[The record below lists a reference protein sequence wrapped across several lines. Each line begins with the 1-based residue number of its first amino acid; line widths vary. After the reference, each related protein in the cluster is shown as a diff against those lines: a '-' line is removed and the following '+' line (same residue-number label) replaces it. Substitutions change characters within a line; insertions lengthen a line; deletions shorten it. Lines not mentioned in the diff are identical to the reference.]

1 MRKYFIIIS
10 ILFFLSG
17 CVCEKKV
24 PEKEIE
30 KIPEVTY
37 PSEEIVKE
45 EKALDEEVKE
55 EVKTEEI
62 KIEEIK
68 KEDIKTEEYKKED
81 VAKKEE
87 IVLLPKERISQK
99 EGKKPDK
106 GLSKKIYLEKW
117 NGECL
122 IYNLKW
128 NLMSFGKAI
137 VICFEEKNNFHLVG
151 ITLPEGLPRQLDYG
165 YNRVDSFID
174 KKTGLTKYFYLYT
187 RSGKKETTTE
197 IFFNWSGKQYTV
209 IAKKYRNK
217 KLYST
222 KRNVIKFEDDIFDP
236 ILVFYFLRYINI
248 ENIENTEYT
257 IALSEKWY
265 LKINYKGTE
274 IKKLPEGDKKEVY
287 IIEPL
292 VRTEKEKFKEG
303 KLDIYITKDDDKIPV
318 YFEGKVPIGKANLYL
333 TGKQKIECS
342 KYNNVN
348 EVINEILKY

>member
-1 MRKYFIIIS
+1 MGKYFIIIS

-37 PSEEIVKE
+37 PSEEEFKDEEMKLPEVVKIEGEKTEEHKE
-45 EKALDEEVKE
+45 EKKE
-55 EVKTEEI
+55 EELKEGTV
-62 KIEEIK
+62 K
-68 KEDIKTEEYKKED
+68 KEK
-81 VAKKEE
+81 
-87 IVLLPKERISQK
+87 IVLLPKEKIPK
-99 EGKKPDK
+99 IEEKKVEKILP
-106 GLSKKIYLEKW
+106 KKIYLEKW

-137 VICFEEKNNFHLVG
+137 VICFEEKDNFHLVG
-151 ITLPEGLPRQLDYG
+151 ITLPEGLPRQFDYG

-222 KRNVIKFEDDIFDP
+222 KRNVIKFEGDIFDP

-265 LKINYKGTE
+265 LKINYKGKE
-274 IKKLPEGDKKEVY
+274 IKKLPEGETKEVY

-333 TGKQKIECS
+333 TGKQRIECS